1 MEDTLRKH
9 FLSSAL
15 EHIPGGF
22 LIYRAD
28 DDKEEILYANEALIK
43 MFDCQTYEE
52 FLEHVGGS
60 FKGIVSEK
68 DLDDVEKQIA
78 IQIKS
83 GTDSFDHIYYHIIT
97 KLGDVKYIEDYGHHV
112 IDPEEGP
119 LFYVYLVDSDQK
131 LLAYD
136 VDQVT
141 FLPGP
146 RRLRE
151 YSHKTIQIMGKSGY
165 APTYAYIYCNIAHF
179 KRFNIRHGVKSG
191 DQLLRDV
198 ASILSSS
205 FPNTI
210 ISRMGDTYFGIFTEA
225 DRIEEKIKSL
235 NKSLRTN
242 YGYKDVAI
250 KSGAYV
256 IGKEDYSSLDG
267 ALDNARKACHELDF
281 KEDVFYKIYDDEMRK
296 AQHIYNYVITN
307 LDEAIKNGWIQPFF
321 QPVIRTLSGTLC
333 SAEALV
339 RWIDPQFGM
348 LSPKDMIKALEDSR
362 QIHKLDEYMLDQICK
377 LIRERIDKG
386 LGVVPISF
394 NLSRLDF
401 MLVDFY
407 KVITEACKKYEI
419 PHSALKIEITESLVA
434 EDSEGITEV
443 SNKLRKDGFEI
454 WMDDFGSGYSSL
466 GTLKDYNFDEI
477 KLDMSFLR
485 NFSYDSKQII
495 KHMIA
500 LAKSLGIQ
508 TLCEGVETQEHFDF
522 LKSIGC
528 EKAQGFLFSRPLP
541 FDDML
546 SLLELRGIKMEASR
560 YSHFY
565 NEISRIDFTDNEPM
579 SIIKFDVPKN
589 RFEVL
594 FVNQSLRDV
603 LRFIN
608 IKNNADLENLLNS
621 ENTTFSRQIRYNKQ
635 LPSEVGAESTH
646 FYTYMGH
653 YIRIHSRNIA
663 SIDDQKM
670 FVVYINNLSAEE
682 GKVQEELLE
691 TNIRH
696 IYSIYD
702 EVYSVDINN
711 DTMDTIATQLPS
723 NIRDEY
729 RELSYSE
736 IIKKASLQGVFVDDK
751 ERFLDF
757 LRKDAILENVLREGT
772 NYAVRPI
779 RYVNPDGSLQWK
791 LLFAILISDPADGRF
806 LIVTRSL
813 TPSEMAGI
821 LDMKGFDD
829 RHFDA
834 ISSSVVMNS
843 VIISSDL
850 LFFWKDKE
858 GRFLGCT
865 KAFCDKFGFKNKE
878 EVVGKTEAEL
888 GWNIALKDHSEEERE
903 VIAKGKIVS
912 SIIGVKL
919 IDGVP
924 QNIASTSWPIYADNS
939 IVGLAGY
946 VFEHDERSTSKD
958 FERSLV
964 DKETGVLNSRGFLEG
979 LLRYIDDS
987 RKLNVPFSAIT
998 VRVRNLKE
1006 IATLQGETVASS
1018 VEKAV
1023 AKTLKMHFAKD
1034 SSISHI
1040 GFGNFAIIRSFLNEA
1055 NSAKF
1060 GQQIVKDLEAIKS
1073 AEGVPVTLFVDS
1085 VAVNSEEARN
1095 SPDEFNKLFIA
1106 RLNGLG
1112 D

>member
-1 MEDTLRKH
+1 MEDTSKKH
-9 FLSSAL
+9 FLRSAL

-28 DDKEEILYANEALIK
+28 DDKEEILYANDALVK
-43 MFDCQTYEE
+43 MFDCGSYEE

-60 FKGIVSEK
+60 FKGIVSKE

-97 KLGDVKYIEDYGHHV
+97 KTGDIKYIEDYGHHV

-141 FLPGP
+141 SLPGP

-179 KRFNIRHGVKSG
+179 KRFNIRHGIKAG
-191 DQLLRDV
+191 DKLLRDT
-198 ASILSSS
+198 AEILNSS

-210 ISRMGDTYFGIFTEA
+210 ISRMGDTFFGVFTEA
-225 DRIEEKIKSL
+225 DQIEDKIKGL
-235 NKSLRTN
+235 NKILRTK
-242 YGYKDVAI
+242 YGYKDVSI

-281 KEDVFYKIYDDEMRK
+281 KEEVFYKIYDDEMKK

-339 RWIDPQFGM
+339 RWIDPQFGV

-362 QIHKLDEYMLDQICK
+362 QIHKLDEYMLGQICK

-401 MLVDFY
+401 MLMDFH

-419 PHSALKIEITESLVA
+419 PHSALKVEITESLVMEDA
-434 EDSEGITEV
+434 EGFLEIAE
-443 SNKLRKDGFEI
+443 KLRKDGFEI

-466 GTLKDYNFDEI
+466 GTLKDYSFDEI
-477 KLDMSFLR
+477 KLDMSFLQ
-485 NFSYDSKQII
+485 NFSFDSKQII

-594 FVNQSLRDV
+594 FVNQSLKDV

-608 IKNNADLENLLNS
+608 IKNNADMETLLNS
-621 ENTTFSRQIRYNKQ
+621 DTTPFGHKIRYNKQ
-635 LPSEVGAESTH
+635 LPEEVGAESTH
-646 FYTYMGH
+646 FYTYMGN

-663 SIDDQKM
+663 SIDDQRM
-670 FVVYINNLSAEE
+670 FVIYINNLSAEQ

-702 EVYSVDINN
+702 EVYSVDIVNN
-711 DTMDTIATQLPS
+711 TMETISSHLPS
-723 NIRDEY
+723 NIRDQY
-729 RELSYSE
+729 RGLTYSE
-736 IIKKASLQGVFVDDK
+736 IIEKASFQGIFPEDRRYFT
-751 ERFLDF
+751 EFLN
-757 LRKDAILENVLREGT
+757 KDLILENVLQESS

-779 RYVNPDGSLQWK
+779 RYVNVDGTLEWK
-791 LLFAILISDPADGRF
+791 LLFAILISNPEEGKF
-806 LIVTRSL
+806 LIVTRTL
-813 TPSEMAGI
+813 TPSETAGI
-821 LDMKGFDD
+821 LAMKKVDE
-829 RHFDA
+829 RHFEN
-834 ISSSVVMNS
+834 ISSSDVMNS
-843 VIISSDL
+843 LIISSDL
-850 LFFWKDKE
+850 NFFWKDKE

-865 KAFCDKFGFKNKE
+865 KAFCDKFAFKSKE
-878 EVVGKTEAEL
+878 EVIGKTEAEL
-888 GWNIALKDHSEEERE
+888 GWNIALKDHAEDEND
-903 VIAKGKIVS
+903 VLKKGKTVS
-912 SIIGVKL
+912 SIVGVKL
-919 IDGVP
+919 HDGVP
-924 QNIASTSWPIYADNS
+924 HNIASTSWPIYTDNA

-946 VFEHDERSTSKD
+946 VFDHDERSTSKD
-958 FERSLV
+958 FERSLI

-998 VRVRNLKE
+998 VRIRNLKE
-1006 IATLQGETVASS
+1006 IATLQGEMIAAS
-1018 VEKAV
+1018 VERAV

-1073 AEGVPVTLFVDS
+1073 TEGVPVTLFVDS
-1085 VAVNSEEARN
+1085 VAVNSEEAKN
-1095 SPDEFNKLFIA
+1095 SPEEFNKLFIA
-1106 RLNGLG
+1106 RLNGLNA
-1112 D
+1112 